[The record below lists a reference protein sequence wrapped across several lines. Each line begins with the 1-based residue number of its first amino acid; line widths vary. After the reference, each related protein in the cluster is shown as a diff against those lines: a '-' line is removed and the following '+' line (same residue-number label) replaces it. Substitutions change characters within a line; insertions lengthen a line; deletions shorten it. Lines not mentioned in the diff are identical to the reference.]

1 MTVFLTVVL
10 SFVVILAA
18 VVAMGIGAMAARKP
32 MRGSCGGIASSGC
45 ELCGGERGR
54 ATDD

>member
-1 MTVFLTVVL
+1 MTVLLTVVL